1 MDWFFDQQQQQQEAK
16 NHIQQ
21 PHSQPQPPAVVLRPR
36 PFRERKDTSN
46 LWMGLLLYL
55 HSGSMVWCSG
65 GGFWHESNV
74 DIWTF
79 QEKGGKWVPLQ
90 GCQFIIPDRVQ
101 LAPRLEGAGIY
112 ICDLSLMCFHGWVS
126 PRREPDVRL
135 QHRQVFR
142 TAQDGPRND

>member
-1 MDWFFDQQQQQQEAK
+1 MDGSFTV
-16 NHIQQ
+16 
-21 PHSQPQPPAVVLRPR
+21 PSLRV
-36 PFRERKDTSN
+36 D
-46 LWMGLLLYL
+46 GL
-55 HSGSMVWCSG
+55 VFW
-65 GGFWHESNV
+65 GGFWRESNV

-135 QHRQVFR
+135 KHPGLQNCSRW
-142 TAQDGPRND
+142 APK